1 MEFPSSSEE
10 ELGAQAADFGFLGGC
25 GGGEGEGRERIWVVE
40 QKTST
45 LESKLILKNCVY
57 FCDWFFHLLTH
68 SKSLK
73 FCADLGR
80 RGRKEVAT
88 ERDREQISVRTT
100 SLGSRR

>member
-1 MEFPSSSEE
+1 M
-10 ELGAQAADFGFLGGC
+10 
-25 GGGEGEGRERIWVVE
+25 E

-73 FCADLGR
+73 FCADLER

-100 SLGSRR
+100 SLGSRRQRELQHHSNQKAENILPAAATAGWGRGL